1 MTLWVNSDRFAMFAR
16 CPLLTQ
22 QRPNR
27 FVTASDVTDHK
38 RALGYY
44 LESSALMASS
54 RSRSC
59 GLKLWSASVP
69 RPSEGSLKAVVVP
82 EQFPVRRHETRRAEN
97 AEPLCLLSLRTQPGF
112 VCVRSDVAVI
122 DRRIRLPLPS
132 RGRDGNLYVR
142 FTGTT

>member
-1 MTLWVNSDRFAMFAR
+1 MTLGVNSDRFAMFAR

-38 RALGYY
+38 RTLGYY

-59 GLKLWSASVP
+59 GLKLWSASVL

-97 AEPLCLLSLRTQPGF
+97 AEPAVPPQSAHAAWLCLCPFGLGGHRQTYSIA
-112 VCVRSDVAVI
+112 VAVT
-122 DRRIRLPLPS
+122 RP
-132 RGRDGNLYVR
+132 
-142 FTGTT
+142 